1 MIAGLRT
8 RQAPQATRRSAA
20 ACCTCFPAQAG
31 RFFVSLLHGQGL
43 SRLPPE
49 ACRSHRFAQQA
60 EPFPPPRV
68 HFSAESARSPS
79 AAVGAVSVR
88 PRPPV
93 GAVVLTAPKCRRARW
108 RCAYAA
114 SARRGPC
121 VSLCRFSAVSR
132 FSSSFSGLIPPTGGI
147 TFRPFLQSV
156 TKQPDFFTF
165 FQTKIPGFPC
175 PATVFPL
182 GST

>member
-20 ACCTCFPAQAG
+20 ACCACFPAQAD
-31 RFFVSLLHGQGL
+31 RFFVSLLHRQGL

-49 ACRSHRFAQQA
+49 AHRFAQQA

-68 HFSAESARSPS
+68 HFFCRKRTQPVHLRVPDPARRCGRSNC
-79 AAVGAVSVR
+79 
-88 PRPPV
+88 
-93 GAVVLTAPKCRRARW
+93 PKCRGARW

-114 SARRGPC
+114 SARRGPR
-121 VSLCRFSAVSR
+121 VSLCRLFAVSR
-132 FSSSFSGLIPPTGGI
+132 FSSPFSRLIPPTGGI

-165 FQTKIPGFPC
+165 FQAKIPGFPC
-175 PATVFPL
+175 PAKVFPL